1 MRGCPVELR
10 RARVAW
16 LWSRGSALFA
26 VGCLSW
32 LLSFGGAAFLLW
44 GCSLMFF
51 VEAGDLSDV
60 F

>member
-1 MRGCPVELR
+1 VELR